1 MNAIPSFVSGVTIGP
16 PRVFDRLTLYPLS
29 HSQNAQLPYSTLDD
43 AISSETLRIC
53 EVSLEGQV
61 AQVSASLA
69 SSGSRAASQ
78 TEIWQNIS
86 EKCKRMGAVLPGRL
100 EQRRSSY
107 PYIPPLLSGLKDG
120 PNSRRQR

>member
-29 HSQNAQLPYSTLDD
+29 HSQNAQLRYSTLDD

-61 AQVSASLA
+61 P
-69 SSGSRAASQ
+69 
-78 TEIWQNIS
+78 TI
-86 EKCKRMGAVLPGRL
+86 
-100 EQRRSSY
+100 
-107 PYIPPLLSGLKDG
+107 LLTQFG
-120 PNSRRQR
+120 